1 MCTLSAPRRLSAT
14 LRYSHL
20 SRQLLHP
27 LAPRRLSATY
37 RLHHGDC
44 VREGHEGQE
53 GHEGH
58 EGQEGARA
66 KGTEAHE
73 GYEGN
78 DGHEHG
84 DGLQAAV
91 QGVYDYGGGE
101 VSRARLPRP

>member
-27 LAPRRLSATY
+27 LAPRRLSATC

-44 VREGHEGQE
+44 VREGHGGQE
-53 GHEGH
+53 GHEGR
-58 EGQEGARA
+58 EGARA

-78 DGHEHG
+78 ACNEK
-84 DGLQAAV
+84 
-91 QGVYDYGGGE
+91 
-101 VSRARLPRP
+101 R